1 MLRCLIV
8 EDDELSR
15 ELLALQMEPYAQCD
29 LASDG
34 RDGLDQFTAALE
46 SGQPYQLILLDIVMP
61 EMDGLEAAKAIRALE
76 AKQGITI
83 ERGVQIIVLSSLS
96 TPQDVIQAYVAAQ
109 SSAHLVK
116 PVQPEKLVRTLH
128 KLELIPAESA

>member
-15 ELLALQMEPYAQCD
+15 ELLSLQMESYAACD
-29 LASDG
+29 LAENG
-34 RDGLDQFTAALE
+34 RVGVDRFMEALQ
-46 SGQPYQLILLDIVMP
+46 SGHPYDLILLDIVMP

-76 AKQGITI
+76 EKQGIGI
-83 ERGVQIIVLSSLS
+83 ESGVNIVVLSSLN

-109 SSAHLVK
+109 SAAYLVK
-116 PVQPEKLVRTLH
+116 PVQPEKLVKTLR
-128 KLELIPAESA
+128 KLNLIPAENA

>member
-29 LASDG
+29 LAENG
-34 RDGLDQFTAALE
+34 REGLDRFTAALKGVNRITE
-46 SGQPYQLILLDIVMP
+46 PAGYCMP
-61 EMDGLEAAKAIRALE
+61 GDGWFEAARRSLAMNKNRVS
-76 AKQGITI
+76 AKK
-83 ERGVQIIVLSSLS
+83 RGADCGAVNTS

-109 SSAHLVK
+109 SAAHLVK
-116 PVQPEKLVRTLH
+116 PVQPEKLVKTLR
-128 KLELIPAESA
+128 KLELIPTENA

>member
-29 LASDG
+29 LAENG
-34 RDGLDQFTAALE
+34 REGLNRFTAALKAGE
-46 SGQPYQLILLDIVMP
+46 PYHLILLDIVMP
-61 EMDGLEAAKAIRALE
+61 EMDGFEAAKAIRRQE
-76 AKQGITI
+76 EQHGIMI
-83 ERGVQIIVLSSLS
+83 DKGVHIVVLSSLS

-109 SSAHLVK
+109 SAAHLVK
-116 PVQPEKLVRTLH
+116 PVQPEKLVKTLR
-128 KLELIPAESA
+128 KLELIPAENA

>member
-1 MLRCLIV
+1 MLRCLIM

-29 LASDG
+29 LAVDG
-34 RDGLDQFTAALE
+34 REGVEKFELALQNN
-46 SGQPYQLILLDIVMP
+46 SPYHLILLDIVMP
-61 EMDGLEAAKAIRALE
+61 EMDGFQAAKAIRAIE
-76 AKQGITI
+76 EKQGITI
-83 ERGVQIIVLSSLS
+83 DKGVNIVVLSSLS

-116 PVQPEKLVRTLH
+116 PVQPEKLLKTLR
-128 KLELIPAESA
+128 KLDLVPAENI

>member
-29 LASDG
+29 LASNG
-34 RDGLDQFTAALE
+34 REGVDKFSVALE
-46 SGQPYQLILLDIVMP
+46 SAEPYQLILLDIIMP

-76 AKQGITI
+76 DRQGITI
-83 ERGVQIIVLSSLS
+83 DKGVQIIVLSSLS

-109 SSAHLVK
+109 SAAHLVK
-116 PVQPEKLVRTLH
+116 PVQPEKLVKTLR

>member
-1 MLRCLIV
+1 MLRCLII

-29 LASDG
+29 QAADG
-34 RDGLDQFTAALE
+34 REGVNRFEAALQD
-46 SGQPYQLILLDIVMP
+46 GTPYHLILLDIVMP
-61 EMDGLEAAKAIRALE
+61 EMDGFQAAKLIRTIE
-76 AKQGITI
+76 EKQGITVDK
-83 ERGVQIIVLSSLS
+83 GVNIVVLSSLS

-116 PVQPEKLVRTLH
+116 PVQPEKLVKTLR
-128 KLELIPAESA
+128 KLELIPAENA